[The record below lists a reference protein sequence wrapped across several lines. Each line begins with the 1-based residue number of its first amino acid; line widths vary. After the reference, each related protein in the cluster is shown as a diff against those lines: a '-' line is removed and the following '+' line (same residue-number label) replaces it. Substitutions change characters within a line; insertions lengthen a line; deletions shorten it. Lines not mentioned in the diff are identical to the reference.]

1 MENYINKLE
10 LEYKKF
16 QNTEYALSQS
26 AYMRNMFA
34 YFGLKSEK
42 RREISKT
49 FLKENGKPKQENLL
63 ELIKLLW
70 QKPQRD
76 FQYFA
81 LDLLEKQATK
91 FREEDLQV
99 IEYMIIEKSWWDT
112 VDLIAAKLAGK
123 YFKKFPEKTIPTT
136 HKWMASGNI
145 WLQRSALLFQLK
157 YKKNTDTALLFS
169 YITALKDSKE
179 FFIRK
184 AIGWILREYSKT
196 NAQQVIDFVNQTK
209 LSVLSEKEALKWLNN
224 NKMKA
229 NYLNS
234 K

>member
-1 MENYINKLE
+1 
-10 LEYKKF
+10 
-16 QNTEYALSQS
+16 
-26 AYMRNMFA
+26 
-34 YFGLKSEK
+34 
-42 RREISKT
+42 
-49 FLKENGKPKQENLL
+49 
-63 ELIKLLW
+63 
-70 QKPQRD
+70 
-76 FQYFA
+76 
-81 LDLLEKQATK
+81 
-91 FREEDLQV
+91 
-99 IEYMIIEKSWWDT
+99 
-112 VDLIAAKLAGK
+112 
-123 YFKKFPEKTIPTT
+123 
-136 HKWMASGNI
+136 
-145 WLQRSALLFQLK
+145 
-157 YKKNTDTALLFS
+157 LLFS